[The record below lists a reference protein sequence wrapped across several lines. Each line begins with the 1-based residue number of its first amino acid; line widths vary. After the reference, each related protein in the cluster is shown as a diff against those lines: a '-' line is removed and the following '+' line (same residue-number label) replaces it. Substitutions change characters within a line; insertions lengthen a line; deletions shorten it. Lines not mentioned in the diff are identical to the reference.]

1 MKKRLKA
8 NAMLILTAMI
18 WGFAFVAQKEASAYI
33 GSLTFIAI
41 RFLLGGLSLI
51 PVIFVFERS
60 DIKDKQRFKKTILY
74 GAATGTIL
82 FVASTLQQ
90 IGVSINEQTSKA
102 GFITGLYTV
111 LVPLFG
117 IFVGKKVKFNVW
129 IGAILAVIGLY
140 MISIVG
146 SPKIE
151 FGDLLLLI
159 GAFFWAFHILA
170 IDKFIGD
177 VSPIKYSCV
186 QFLTCSV
193 LGFILLPFFELH
205 TFSVQN
211 ILSAGTSILYAEI
224 MSSGV
229 AYTLQIV
236 AQKNADPTE
245 AAIIFSTESVFSAI
259 GCTLF
264 LSEIMET
271 NAYIGCALILAGV
284 ILSQLNI
291 NKKKLA

>member
-41 RFLLGGLSLI
+41 RFLLGGFSLI

-60 DIKDKQRFKKTILY
+60 DIKDKQKFKKTILY

-211 ILSAGTSILYAEI
+211 ILSAGTSILYAGI

-259 GCTLF
+259 GCTL
-264 LSEIMET
+264 LLGEIMSV
-271 NAYIGCALILAGV
+271 NSYIGCALILAGV
-284 ILSQLNI
+284 ILSQLNF